1 MKVSKA
7 NLIIVR
13 CWLEWVMSDFT
24 GWLLSFMRT
33 VGNPYLGVFL
43 ISLVGNLT
51 VFFPIPYLL
60 AIFTIAIE
68 MSKID
73 IFSLALVGALGAAI
87 GKFVSYGIGFGGRLT
102 LGDKYKRRFDALRMA
117 LGGSPFVAVLVF
129 AATPLPDDL
138 VFIPLGMIQYSPVKT
153 FIACAAGKFIL
164 TLAIV
169 WSARF
174 SRRTIAWFIGPEN
187 AMFWVASIVFVVIL
201 TVIMIMIDWE
211 KIITKRTLEK
221 L

>member
-1 MKVSKA
+1 M
-7 NLIIVR
+7 IH
-13 CWLEWVMSDFT
+13 FT
-24 GWLLSFMRT
+24 DWLLGLMRT

-68 MSKID
+68 MTKID

-87 GKFVSYGIGFGGRLT
+87 GKFLSYGIGFGGRLT
-102 LGDKYKRRFDALRMA
+102 LGEKYKRRFDALRLA
-117 LGGSPFVAVLVF
+117 LGGSPFIAAFVF
-129 AATPLPDDL
+129 AATPLPDDM
-138 VFIPLGMIQYSPVKT
+138 VFIPLGMIEYSPIKT

-164 TLAIV
+164 TLTIV

-174 SRRTIAWFIGPEN
+174 SRRTIAWFIGPDN
-187 AMFWVASIVFVVIL
+187 PMFWVASIIVVIIL
-201 TVIMIMIDWE
+201 SLIMMLIDWE
-211 KIITKRTLEK
+211 KIISKRTLEK
-221 L
+221 LRA

>member
-1 MKVSKA
+1 M
-7 NLIIVR
+7 IR
-13 CWLEWVMSDFT
+13 FT
-24 GWLLSFMRT
+24 DWLLGLMRT

-68 MSKID
+68 MTKID

-87 GKFVSYGIGFGGRLT
+87 GKFLSYGIGFGGRLT
-102 LGDKYKRRFDALRMA
+102 LGEKYKRRFDALRLA
-117 LGGSPFVAVLVF
+117 LGGSPFIAAFVF
-129 AATPLPDDL
+129 AATPLPDDM
-138 VFIPLGMIQYSPVKT
+138 VFIPLGMIEYSPIKT

-164 TLAIV
+164 TLTIV

-174 SRRTIAWFIGPEN
+174 SRRTIAWFIGPDN
-187 AMFWVASIVFVVIL
+187 PMFWVASIIVVIIL
-201 TVIMIMIDWE
+201 SLIMMLIDWE
-211 KIITKRTLEK
+211 KIISKRTLEK
-221 L
+221 LRA